1 MARKRTR
8 SRREPRARVT
18 GLVRALA
25 LAIALVLLAAA
36 GGFLFFAAVLPPPA
50 PAGLVT
56 DGAVV
61 LTGSP
66 GRLARGR
73 EVLESGLAERL
84 LVSGVDRKVRPEELR
99 RAMGL
104 DPVLFRRVDLGF
116 VAENTRT
123 NAAEVAV
130 WVRANRF
137 RSVRI
142 ITSDFH
148 ARRSRLEIASRLG
161 DDVEIIVDAVPSDP
175 PLPMLLREY
184 GKYLAA
190 LVLIELQ

>member
-1 MARKRTR
+1 M
-8 SRREPRARVT
+8 
-18 GLVRALA
+18 LLA
-25 LAIALVLLAAA
+25 LFLPALLAAA
-36 GGFLFFAAVLPPPA
+36 IGFLFFALVRPPPA
-50 PAGLVT
+50 PPGLAT

-73 EVLESGLAERL
+73 DVLEQGLASRL

-99 RAMGL
+99 RAMAL
-104 DPVLFRRVDLGF
+104 SPEQFRRVDLGF
-116 VAENTRT
+116 VAENTRA

-130 WVRANRF
+130 WVQANRF
-137 RSVRI
+137 RTVRI

-148 ARRSRLEIASRLG
+148 ARRSRLEIAARLP
-161 DDVEIIVDAVPSDP
+161 DDVGIVVDAVPSDP
-175 PLPMLLREY
+175 DLHTLLVEY

-190 LVLIELQ
+190 WLLIGLG